1 MHDLLTDTLPTE
13 WEGRA
18 IDPDFRPMVWLLIRT
33 RRVKTNEDS
42 ARLIASAIPL
52 FFVEPIPVAQYP
64 EAFESLV
71 RFCQGGGPE
80 YEERTGTGSSS
91 DPQDEPVLDYRCDA
105 DYIVGAFQQAY
116 GIDLTADK
124 VHWWRFK
131 ALLHALP
138 PETPLGK
145 IVEIAERDP
154 GQGHL
159 QYGQG
164 RPGLLRDPERALCPA
179 GWAEGGEAERNPAR
193 ARGRFPRPLRLIPA
207 PRCPAPSAAERCQ
220 CGRLPRPTPTACG

>member
-64 EAFESLV
+64 EAFESRV

-145 IVEIAERDP
+145 IVEIRGKDTSGMDRADRDYYETLKERFVLPD
-154 GQGHL
+154 GLKGVKRNETL
-159 QYGQG
+159 QEHEDAF
-164 RPGLLRDPERALCPA
+164 L
-179 GWAEGGEAERNPAR
+179 N
-193 ARGRFPRPLRLIPA
+193 RF
-207 PRCPAPSAAERCQ
+207 
-220 CGRLPRPTPTACG
+220 G

>member
-1 MHDLLTDTLPTE
+1 M
-13 WEGRA
+13 
-18 IDPDFRPMVWLLIRT
+18 IWLLIRT
-33 RRVKTNEDS
+33 RRAKTDEDS
-42 ARLIASAIPL
+42 ARMICEAVQR
-52 FFVEPIPVAQYP
+52 FFVEPVPGVQYQ

-80 YEERTGTGSSS
+80 DEERTGTGSSS

-138 PETPLGK
+138 PETSLGK
-145 IVEIAERDP
+145 IVEIAESDELYDYPMHPYTEALLSAIPVADP
-154 GQGHL
+154 KLARSSKRKIIKGDL
-159 QYGQG
+159 PSPMDV
-164 RPGLLRDPERALCPA
+164 PGGC
-179 GWAEGGEAERNPAR
+179 
-193 ARGRFPRPLRLIPA
+193 RFHT
-207 PRCPAPSAAERCQ
+207 RCPYAKPECSQMEPPLVER
-220 CGRLPRPTPTACG
+220 TPGHFVACHIR